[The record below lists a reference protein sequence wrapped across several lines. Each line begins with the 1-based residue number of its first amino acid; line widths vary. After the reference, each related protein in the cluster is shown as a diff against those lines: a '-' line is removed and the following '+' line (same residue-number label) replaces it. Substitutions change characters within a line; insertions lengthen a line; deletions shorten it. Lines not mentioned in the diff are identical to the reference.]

1 MAGEA
6 EACVGMVAVAWVV
19 VVMALARLAAAV
31 RAVARVA
38 AAKEVEAAVTEKG
51 ATMAVVKAAATS

>member
-1 MAGEA
+1 
-6 EACVGMVAVAWVV
+6 MVAVAWVV
-19 VVMALARLAAAV
+19 VVMALARLTAAV

-38 AAKEVEAAVTEKG
+38 AAKEVEAPGSEQV

>member
-1 MAGEA
+1 
-6 EACVGMVAVAWVV
+6 MVAVAWVG

-38 AAKEVEAAVTEKG
+38 AAKEVEAAVTELV
-51 ATMAVVKAAATS
+51 ATMAVVKAVATS

>member
-1 MAGEA
+1 MAAAA

-19 VVMALARLAAAV
+19 VVMASARLAAVV

-38 AAKEVEAAVTEKG
+38 AAKEVEAVWAEMV
-51 ATMAVVKAAATS
+51 ATMAVVKAVATS